1 MPFLLFN
8 SDALVI
14 FAFFSKTVGMIVG
27 QKLENVHS
35 SDNFNQ
41 HPMLLQLVQNT
52 EAVFAKNIWVDL
64 HLINSM
70 ADLRNSMVDLR
81 NSMAG
86 LQNSMVDLRNSMDDL
101 RNSMVDLQSRALRV
115 DFVDLKFN

>member
-1 MPFLLFN
+1 MGSAVLAATFLHLKLNSSCMPFLLFN

-52 EAVFAKNIWVDL
+52 EAVFAKNI
-64 HLINSM
+64 
-70 ADLRNSMVDLR
+70 
-81 NSMAG
+81 
-86 LQNSMVDLRNSMDDL
+86 
-101 RNSMVDLQSRALRV
+101 
-115 DFVDLKFN
+115 